1 MERINQLMGTLSK
14 PQRILQVL
22 DYIRDKL
29 REVEALFGSTMDDH
43 EENLK
48 RTRDARRGRL
58 ASRLYDK
65 STKPGEDDLEKP
77 E

>member
-1 MERINQLMGTLSK
+1 MGTLSK

-48 RTRDARRGRL
+48 RTRDARSGRL

>member
-1 MERINQLMGTLSK
+1 MGTLSK

-43 EENLK
+43 EENLQ
-48 RTRDARRGRL
+48 RTREARRGCL

-65 STKPGEDDLEKP
+65 SPKQGGDDED
-77 E
+77 